1 MPCLCLN
8 HALFVPFLILHCAV
22 APKPCLS
29 LKSEFVH
36 MHGVTLVYTSTE
48 SGLLYLGFSVLT
60 ILCVSSILNAYFI
73 GSLYRESVY
82 LSGGVLF
89 VTSRILVVD
98 MLTKKLPIHLV
109 TGIVVYR
116 AHKYGNPFFVCTRI
130 TLVPVTK
137 LLLVQVCIILL
148 VLCFYH
154 A

>member
-1 MPCLCLN
+1 M
-8 HALFVPFLILHCAV
+8 ITLHFHLQGQYKYELLHNYKLHDKA
-22 APKPCLS
+22 
-29 LKSEFVH
+29 
-36 MHGVTLVYTSTE
+36 TRTE
-48 SGLLYLGFSVLT
+48 SGLLYLGFNVLT
-60 ILCVSSILNAYFI
+60 ILCVSSILNAYII

-137 LLLVQVCIILL
+137 LHVLLVQVCIILL
-148 VLCFYH
+148 VLCFYY